1 MPYRVPHQVPYRVR
15 VPAELRDHVR
25 LHVADIAKEIVT
37 AVRRRIPAY
46 ARPLDATYTHA
57 LQRGAEQAL
66 DGLLARM
73 AAADADTGPV
83 MTTYRRLGHAEA
95 DEGRGLE
102 SLHAAIRVG
111 TQVVWRRMNAPEIM
125 GPLPR
130 EAVAAFGELLFLQ
143 LDELSRAATTGHEEV
158 RLRSAG
164 ELRRR
169 RAHLVTLL
177 TSSPPVSLRAL
188 DARARAAQWRLPQRL
203 AVVVAELDHEPSQ
216 EPGAGRRGPMMPPGF
231 LTRFEGRRGLI
242 VVPDPDS
249 AGRRRDVASALRGTR
264 AAMGPAVALTEGARS
279 LGWAVDA
286 LDLARRG
293 VLPSSGLLRCADHLT
308 TLLLLRDDALVD
320 ALAERCLLPLRDV
333 RSPQRERLAET
344 LLCWLQSGNSTTE
357 VAERL
362 AVHPQTVRYRMRQ
375 LKAAYGD
382 RLSSHEERFALQ
394 LALQAV
400 RLRGQAGPEVPA
412 AAPVTGPVP
421 PPRPHRRPVP
431 ARRGAAG

>member
-1 MPYRVPHQVPYRVR
+1 MPYRVPYRVR

-73 AAADADTGPV
+73 AATDADTGPV

-125 GPLPR
+125 DPLPR

-143 LDELSRAATTGHEEV
+143 LDELSRAATTGYEEV

-203 AVVVAELDHEPSQ
+203 AVVVAELDHEP
-216 EPGAGRRGPMMPPGF
+216 EAGRE
-231 LTRFEGRRGLI
+231 TET
-242 VVPDPDS
+242 
-249 AGRRRDVASALRGTR
+249 GT
-264 AAMGPAVALTEGARS
+264 G
-279 LGWAVDA
+279 
-286 LDLARRG
+286 
-293 VLPSSGLLRCADHLT
+293 
-308 TLLLLRDDALVD
+308 
-320 ALAERCLLPLRDV
+320 
-333 RSPQRERLAET
+333 
-344 LLCWLQSGNSTTE
+344 
-357 VAERL
+357 
-362 AVHPQTVRYRMRQ
+362 
-375 LKAAYGD
+375 
-382 RLSSHEERFALQ
+382 
-394 LALQAV
+394 
-400 RLRGQAGPEVPA
+400 
-412 AAPVTGPVP
+412 TG
-421 PPRPHRRPVP
+421 
-431 ARRGAAG
+431 